1 MGAYK
6 FNVFTGKLDLSGGGA
21 AVTAQTILNLGVV
34 QRQGNYPI
42 GDYGSITSA
51 NTDAFGIA
59 LDSAYDCMSP
69 IGQSIIVDHGSV
81 A

>member
-6 FNVFTGKLDLSGGGA
+6 FNVFTGKLDLAGGTT
-21 AVTAQTILNLGVV
+21 VTAQTILDLGVV
-34 QRQGNYPI
+34 ERQGNYPI
-42 GDYGSITSA
+42 GDYGSIASA
-51 NTDAFGIA
+51 NVDAFGIA

-69 IGQSIIVDHGSV
+69 TGQSIIVDHGSV

>member
-34 QRQGNYPI
+34 HRQGNYPI
-42 GDYGSITSA
+42 GDYGSITA
-51 NTDAFGIA
+51 VVN
-59 LDSAYDCMSP
+59 
-69 IGQSIIVDHGSV
+69 
-81 A
+81 